1 MSDLLF
7 YIIMAGS
14 AIGLI
19 GWCCFVMD
27 VYGQIKWHFIGQS
40 FGFVLLIFS
49 ALMWID
55 WLWIFGV
62 ENSKQWTWW
71 NIIYQLGT
79 N

>member
-1 MSDLLF
+1 MSDVIF
-7 YIIMAGS
+7 YILMAGS

-19 GWCCFVMD
+19 GGCCFVMD
-27 VYGQIKWHFIGQS
+27 VYGQIRWHFIGQT
-40 FGFVLLIFS
+40 FGCILLVFS

-62 ENSKQWTWW
+62 DNSKQWTWW
-71 NIIYQLGT
+71 NIIYQLA